1 MTLYRKYE
9 IKFGLKD
16 STGVPIWYREI
27 HTVYISLFLVTFINT
42 MVCRKKLKCNN
53 NIITKQSAMQCTIFT
68 TQERERER
76 ERDGGGRERRGEG
89 GGEKEYSRLVIVV

>member
-1 MTLYRKYE
+1 MYRKYE

-53 NIITKQSAMQCTIFT
+53 NIITKQTAMHNIYNTG
-68 TQERERER
+68 ERERVGR
-76 ERDGGGRERRGEG
+76 GGGGRERRGRE
-89 GGEKEYSRLVIVV
+89 RA